1 MKRGFTLIEL
11 LVVIAIIA
19 ILAAILFPVFAR
31 AREKARQAS
40 CQSNLKQIGLAYMMY
55 VQDNDETF
63 GHGWPEPSWSSYWG
77 QLQPYMKNTQM
88 LLCPSADNTACS
100 CGFAGGVNDPQYIQS
115 NYIRNPFTTVG
126 WYADMHGKKL
136 AAFDIPAQTILES
149 EGRRSWVHFSAWCY
163 SNGADGRNCDP
174 SIAARH
180 NGTANCLYIDGHVK
194 SQTVPTAVDGA
205 NPSNDA
211 WLRQWDPDNGWWS
224 TTGT

>member
-1 MKRGFTLIEL
+1 
-11 LVVIAIIA
+11 
-19 ILAAILFPVFAR
+19 
-31 AREKARQAS
+31 
-40 CQSNLKQIGLAYMMY
+40 
-55 VQDNDETF
+55 
-63 GHGWPEPSWSSYWG
+63 
-77 QLQPYMKNTQM
+77 
-88 LLCPSADNTACS
+88 
-100 CGFAGGVNDPQYIQS
+100 
-115 NYIRNPFTTVG
+115 
-126 WYADMHGKKL
+126 MHGKKL